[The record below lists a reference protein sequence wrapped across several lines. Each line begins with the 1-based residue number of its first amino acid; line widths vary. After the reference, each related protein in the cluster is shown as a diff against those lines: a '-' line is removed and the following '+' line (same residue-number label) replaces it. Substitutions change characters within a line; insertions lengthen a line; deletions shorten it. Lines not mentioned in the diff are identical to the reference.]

1 MNKNIAPL
9 IVPKEQFNLEFI
21 KNLNDETNIIITGN
35 YTLTKEDYNNLL
47 LYTNI
52 DQVEVND
59 VEDFEY
65 QEDLKIIVHETI
77 EFKTEQFKKIKINK
91 VDKYTKTSLTIK
103 LPFKIYFE
111 NDCLYSEE
119 EEFNKLLKYIDN
131 IEILNIEMENTNQ
144 INNVIDLV
152 YKLENKI
159 NKKIS
164 FINCITKNKTIKDI
178 EKLKFLEE
186 DRIIKIWYEDGITDC
201 TVDEFI
207 IMRKNIDSIIN
218 DIQSKKLSNFEKIIY
233 LYDIVKKYNYK
244 KSEDDYSMDGRQ
256 LHKIFNTKNIIC
268 SGYARIVS
276 QVLNEIGIQA
286 GIYKLI
292 TNNNELHARNIVHIK
307 DEKYNVNSIYSME
320 PTWESAIKEDYAY
333 SLFLTPIDKLKE
345 YFPNETFRQDI
356 DVLCGNKNIDE
367 IDLRD
372 KISLYQFFDNKD
384 LTQQEI
390 DRLLKETI
398 RKVTLQDFCKAL
410 INVKVEEGISEN
422 IINLNISKIINY
434 NNELTNYLNN
444 KIKTNINFFE

>member
-320 PTWESAIKEDYAY
+320 PTWESAIKEEYAY

-390 DRLLKETI
+390 DRLLKETT

>member
-9 IVPKEQFNLEFI
+9 IVSKEQFNLEFMQNI
-21 KNLNDETNIIITGN
+21 NDETNIIITGN

-52 DQVEVND
+52 EQVEVCD

-65 QEDLKIIVHETI
+65 QEDLKIITHKTI
-77 EFKTEQFKKIKINK
+77 DFKTEQFKKIKINK
-91 VDKYTKTSLTIK
+91 VDKYAKTSLTIK

-119 EEFNKLLKYIDN
+119 EEFNKLLKYISN

-144 INNVIDLV
+144 INNVINIV
-152 YKLENKI
+152 YKIENKI
-159 NKKIS
+159 NKKIK

-186 DRIIKIWYEDGITDC
+186 DRIIKIWYEDGIIDC
-201 TVDEFI
+201 SIDEFI
-207 IMRKNIDSIIN
+207 IMRKNIDIIIN

-244 KSEDDYSMDGRQ
+244 KSEDNYSMDGRQ

-268 SGYARIVS
+268 SGYARIIS
-276 QVLNEIGIQA
+276 EVLNEIGIQA

-292 TNNNELHARNIVHIK
+292 TKNNELHARNIVHIK
-307 DEKYNVNSIYSME
+307 DEKYNINSIYSME

-356 DVLCGNKNIDE
+356 DVLCGNKNIEE
-367 IDLRD
+367 INLTDR
-372 KISLYQFFDNKD
+372 ISLYQFFNNKD

-390 DRLLKETI
+390 DKLLKEATK
-398 RKVTLQDFCKAL
+398 KVTLKDFSNAL
-410 INVKVEEGISEN
+410 VNVKIEEGISKN
-422 IINLNISKIINY
+422 IINLNIPKIINY